1 MAKKKQ
7 LAGKSTKL
15 AKLPLTQALARRAEE
30 KELRGRGPL
39 ADISPPQGG
48 RAPEPL
54 AAVYLYLLQ
63 ELTALRRQ
71 LTPGSKPSSPIP
83 SLPYHLLG
91 APEIK
96 RALAQAR
103 RGLHDLQHLL
113 SQA

>member
-30 KELRGRGPL
+30 KELRGRLLRTAVSPL
-39 ADISPPQGG
+39 EED
-48 RAPEPL
+48 RAPGPL
-54 AAVYLYLLQ
+54 AAVYLYLHQ

-71 LTPGSKPSSPIP
+71 LHPGSEPPSFSPMP
-83 SLPYHLLG
+83 SQLPG

-96 RALAQAR
+96 RALVLAR